1 MKSIDEECLTQ
12 ELSILGLPYQRQV
25 LLPVNYK
32 GLALGYRYRSDM
44 VVSGLVVLEL
54 KAVNHLEPIHDAQL
68 LTYLKLSTLKLGLLI
83 NFNVPLIKN
92 GIRHLVFGL

>member
-1 MKSIDEECLTQ
+1 LKSIDEECLTQ

-92 GIRHLVFGL
+92 GIRRLVFGL

>member
-1 MKSIDEECLTQ
+1 LKSIDEECLTQ

-83 NFNVPLIKN
+83 SFDVPLIKN
-92 GIRHLVFGL
+92 GIRRLVFGL

>member
-1 MKSIDEECLTQ
+1 
-12 ELSILGLPYQRQV
+12 
-25 LLPVNYK
+25 VNYK

-83 NFNVPLIKN
+83 SFDVPLIKN
-92 GIRHLVFGL
+92 GIRRLVFGL

>member
-1 MKSIDEECLTQ
+1 MFNPGT
-12 ELSILGLPYQRQV
+12 SILGLPYQRQV

-32 GLALGYRYRSDM
+32 GLALDYGYRSDM
-44 VVSGLVVLEL
+44 VVGGLVVLEL
-54 KAVNHLEPIHDAQL
+54 KAVNHLEPIYDAQL

>member
-1 MKSIDEECLTQ
+1 LKSIDEECLTQ

>member
-83 NFNVPLIKN
+83 SFDVPLIKN
-92 GIRHLVFGL
+92 GIRRLVFGL